1 MRAALLGRAAWISV
15 LLLLACGTDAAHAP
29 NDDDGSTAWISEMLE
44 EQLALLDPMLGASML
59 AGTMLVGW
67 NGHLR
72 RQIARRV
79 RQEHELRA
87 AAQSAESASRAKSDF
102 LAVASHEIRTPLN
115 AVAGMLELGLKEAA
129 AGQDVQDH
137 LRVAHGAAQGLL
149 DLIRDILDLE
159 RMDRGKLDLLP
170 QRTNLRTLA
179 QSVAQVFQ
187 GMARDKGLALRVE
200 AGDDVDVDV
209 LVDPMRVRQ
218 ILSNLVSNAVK
229 FTHTGHVTVRLRAR
243 RPQAMR
249 LAVTMHVIDTGIG
262 IGEADQRK
270 LFAPYAQAPD
280 GARIEGG
287 SGLGLNI
294 ARRLAA
300 LMNGTLRLESAPGR
314 GCAVRFDFQAD
325 ILPAPPDAG
334 AATPACRPEHPPLQ
348 ILVADDNAP
357 SRLLLRKQL
366 EFLGHQV
373 VQAGGGRAA
382 WRLWRPGAYQVVITD
397 CNMTQG
403 SGYDLARR
411 IRQAESTLDVAPCI
425 VWAYTAS
432 ARQDEIAWCKEAGM
446 DACLFKPVTLPDLQ
460 RRLAALPRA
469 RDGLHAA
476 WRQGLRFDPGAL
488 EALAAGDGAIADRFL
503 AMLRDTGEADAATLR
518 RALDRQ
524 DCGAATDVL
533 HALHGVARM
542 AGAAALAQACVTA
555 QQDLARDGM
564 AAAADACRTAQR
576 ELTLLT
582 RSVRAWIDGAPPGA
596 EKPCPLTAQ
605 A

>member
-1 MRAALLGRAAWISV
+1 MSGALLGRAAWISAF
-15 LLLLACGTDAAHAP
+15 LLLACSADATHAP
-29 NDDDGSTAWISEMLE
+29 YDDDGSTAWISAMLE
-44 EQLALLDPMLGASML
+44 EQLALLDPMVGASML

-115 AVAGMLELGLKEAA
+115 ALAGMLELGLKEAA
-129 AGQDVQDH
+129 AGQDVQHH

-159 RMDRGKLDLLP
+159 RMDRGKLELLP
-170 QRTNLRTLA
+170 QRTNLRALA
-179 QSVAQVFQ
+179 QSAAQVFH
-187 GMARDKGLALRVE
+187 GMAQDKGLPLRVE

-209 LVDPMRVRQ
+209 LVDPMRIRQ
-218 ILSNLVSNAVK
+218 ILFNLVSNAVK
-229 FTHTGHVTVRLRAR
+229 FTHAGHVTVRLRAR
-243 RPQAMR
+243 RTQAMR
-249 LAVTMHVIDTGIG
+249 LSVTLHVIDTGIG
-262 IGEADQRK
+262 IGEADQRR

-280 GARIEGG
+280 GARVEGS

-300 LMNGTLRLESAPGR
+300 LMNGTLQLESTPGQ
-314 GCAVRFDFQAD
+314 GCTARFDFEAD
-325 ILPAPPDAG
+325 ILRAPPDAG
-334 AATPACRPEHPPLQ
+334 AATPACRVENSPLQ

-366 EFLGHQV
+366 EYLGHHV

-397 CNMTQG
+397 CNMAQG
-403 SGYDLARR
+403 SGYELVRR
-411 IRQAESTLDVAPCI
+411 IRQVESTQDVAPCI

-432 ARQDEIAWCKEAGM
+432 ARQDEIARCTEAGM

-460 RRLAALPRA
+460 RRLAALPLR
-469 RDGLHAA
+469 RDGLRAA
-476 WRQGLRFDPGAL
+476 WRQGLRFDPGAI

-503 AMLRDTGEADAATLR
+503 AALRDTSEEDAATLR
-518 RALDRQ
+518 QALDRQ
-524 DCGAATDVL
+524 DCGAASEVL

-542 AGAAALAQACVTA
+542 IDAAALSHACVTA
-555 QQDLARDGM
+555 QQDLLDGGV
-564 AAAADACRTAQR
+564 AAAADACRTAQQ
-576 ELTLLT
+576 ELALLT
-582 RSVRAWIDGAPPGA
+582 RSVRAWIHGAPFGA
-596 EKPCPLTAQ
+596 GRPCPGVAQ